1 MPQRAPQ
8 SPMQQ
13 TPVPQESKLSPAALR
28 ALYLFVSAVVIV
40 LDRLT
45 KLAIGRHVELNFG
58 SVTVIPNFFSITHVE
73 NTGAA
78 FSLFAEWPSTVRVP
92 LLVGFSTVAMFV
104 VCYLLWKS
112 AIKFTYTG
120 LALAFILGGAIGNLY
135 DRILFGRVT
144 DFLHLYIGN
153 HMWPD
158 FNIADSA
165 IVCGATLLF
174 IDLIFGSK
182 TSSAN

>member
-1 MPQRAPQ
+1 MSR
-8 SPMQQ
+8 S
-13 TPVPQESKLSPAALR
+13 ALR
-28 ALYLFVSAVVIV
+28 LAYLFVSAVVIL

-45 KLAIGRHVELNFG
+45 KFYVVRHIPLNFG
-58 SVTVIPNFFSITHVE
+58 NITVIPNFFSITHVE

-78 FSLFAEWPSTVRVP
+78 FSLFAEWPQRVRVP
-92 LLVGFSTVAMFV
+92 LLVGFSTVAMLV
-104 VCYLLWKS
+104 VCYLLWNS
-112 AIKFTYTG
+112 ARSFTWTG

-144 DFLHLYIGN
+144 DFLHFYLGN

-158 FNIADSA
+158 FNLADSA

-174 IDLIFGSK
+174 IDLIFGSHK
-182 TSSAN
+182 SASA

>member
-1 MPQRAPQ
+1 MSR
-8 SPMQQ
+8 
-13 TPVPQESKLSPAALR
+13 AALR
-28 ALYLFVSAVVIV
+28 FFYLSVAAVVII

-45 KLAIGRHVELNFG
+45 KLFIDRHVELNFG
-58 SVTVIPNFFSITHVE
+58 NVQVIPNFFAITHVE

-78 FSLFAEWPSTVRVP
+78 FSLFAEWPPSVRIPV
-92 LLVGFSTVAMFV
+92 LVGFSTAAMIV

-112 AIKFTYTG
+112 ATNFTWTG
-120 LALAFILGGAIGNLY
+120 LALALILGGAVGNLY

-144 DFLHLYIGN
+144 DFLHFYIGT

-158 FNIADSA
+158 FNLADSA
-165 IVCGATLLF
+165 IVCGATLLC

-182 TSSAN
+182 TIRED

>member
-1 MPQRAPQ
+1 MSRA
-8 SPMQQ
+8 SLRFFY
-13 TPVPQESKLSPAALR
+13 LS
-28 ALYLFVSAVVIV
+28 VSAVVIV

-45 KLAIGRHVELNFG
+45 KLFIARHVELNFG
-58 SVTVIPNFFSITHVE
+58 NVQVIPNFFSITHVE

-78 FSLFAEWPSTVRVP
+78 FSLFADWSSKVRVP
-92 LLVGFSTVAMFV
+92 LLVGFSTAAMIV
-104 VCYLLWKS
+104 VCYLLWNS
-112 AIKFTYTG
+112 AIQFTATG

-144 DFLHLYIGN
+144 DFLHFYIGN

-158 FNIADSA
+158 FNLADSA

-174 IDLIFGSK
+174 LDLIFGSK
-182 TSSAN
+182 STT

>member
-1 MPQRAPQ
+1 MGERIM
-8 SPMQQ
+8 SR
-13 TPVPQESKLSPAALR
+13 AALR
-28 ALYLFVSAVVIV
+28 STYFLISTVVII

-45 KLAIGRHVELNFG
+45 KLFIVRHVELNFG

-78 FSLFAEWPSTVRVP
+78 FSLFAEWPQKVRVP
-92 LLVGFSTVAMFV
+92 LLVSFSTVAMFV

-112 AIKFTYTG
+112 ATRFTRTG

-144 DFLHLYIGN
+144 DFLHFYISS

-174 IDLIFGSK
+174 LDLALGNK
-182 TSSAN
+182 TAHND